1 MSLFELNNVK
11 MHYSTG
17 QRVINALNGINVSFE
32 KGVNIIYGKSG
43 SGKSTLLHVM
53 AGFEEP
59 TDGKVLYEGNDIYK
73 ELDLRQEAPVHVA
86 IDEYHPIEILK
97 AYKPIL

>member
-73 ELDLRQEAPVHVA
+73 FLLYGQC
-86 IDEYHPIEILK
+86 
-97 AYKPIL
+97 

>member
-53 AGFEEP
+53 AGFEEYAVRKGENLEDFDP
-59 TDGKVLYEGNDIYK
+59 ESRDFGKKYIAK
-73 ELDLRQEAPVHVA
+73 ENENQSKTSPSKYNGQLTQ
-86 IDEYHPIEILK
+86 
-97 AYKPIL
+97 